1 MAIVQSYPTAAAATI
16 FGYADEFYRAN
27 VAGTGFAD
35 GDVIR
40 RTAQIDPTT
49 GLETGVV
56 NYYNVTTDAAITT
69 VPTGTAIDPL
79 GAFREVLASE
89 TITIDNTAAG
99 IALTTIPAT
108 ANHAEIHVH
117 DADIVLTID
126 GATAPVGG
134 ATPIGIRQA
143 DGQFFELESREELIN
158 FLGIRLST
166 GDARIYVQYFR
177 VFNGGNN

>member
-1 MAIVQSYPTAAAATI
+1 MAIVQGYPTATATTV
-16 FGYADEFYRAN
+16 FGYSSEFYRAN

-35 GDVIR
+35 GDVIK

-79 GAFREVLASE
+79 GAFREVLTAE
-89 TITIDNTAAG
+89 TITIDNTVAG
-99 IALTTIPAT
+99 VPLTTIPAT
-108 ANHAEIHVH
+108 ANHAEVHIH
-117 DADIVLTID
+117 DADMVLTID

-134 ATPIGIRQA
+134 ATPIGVRQA
-143 DGQFFELESREELIN
+143 NGQFFELESREELVN

-166 GDARIYVQYFR
+166 GDARVYVQYFR
-177 VFNGGNN
+177 VFNNANN